1 MITFLSNM
9 IKCGPWLREP
19 FVCFLEEELVKET
32 AASAS
37 QRESAKAKLKELG
50 FTSDEIEKVFGL

>member
-1 MITFLSNM
+1 M